1 MGPFGRIQA
10 VLFDLDGTLLDSLK
24 DLAGSM
30 NAVLGARGLPV
41 HPEDA
46 YRAFVGEGMER
57 LVQRALPE
65 GSRSGS
71 LLRECVRDM
80 REEYARRWESTTRPY
95 PGIPDLLDALG
106 ARSLP
111 IAVLSNKPDEFTR
124 ACVAHLL
131 PRWSFSAVLGAGE
144 QVPRKPDPSGAVAI
158 AARLGVSREAVLF
171 LGDGPTDVLAALA
184 AGMIPVGALWGFRSE
199 AELRAAGARLL
210 LHHPLELLSLL

>member
-1 MGPFGRIQA
+1 MGPFGCVQA

-24 DLAGSM
+24 DLADSM
-30 NAVLGARGLPV
+30 NAVLRKRGLPA

-65 GSRSGS
+65 GGRSGS
-71 LLRECVRDM
+71 LLEECVGEM
-80 REEYARRWESTTRPY
+80 REEYARRWDRTTRPY
-95 PGIPDLLDALG
+95 PGIPDLLDALV

-111 IAVLSNKPDEFTR
+111 IAVLSNKPHEFTR
-124 ACVAHLL
+124 ACVARLL
-131 PRWSFSAVLGAGE
+131 PRWSFCAVLGAGE
-144 QVPRKPDPSGAVAI
+144 EVPPKPAPAGAVAI
-158 AARLGVSREAVLF
+158 AARLGVPREAVLF
-171 LGDGPTDVLAALA
+171 LGDGPTDVLAAIA

-210 LHHPLELLSLL
+210 LRHPLDLLPLL